1 MFLSVTFEQIW
12 SHIAYIF
19 NIVYVI
25 TIIFTVIFV
34 ILENRNPTKTIS
46 WVLVLILLPVV
57 GIIFYLYF
65 GQNYRKSKIFS
76 RKGILD
82 YQKIESL
89 SKIQINKLP
98 NSKFLENKKIK
109 DKLNIITLLLNN
121 SKALLSEKNKV
132 KILKNGK
139 QTFSSI
145 IYELENAKHHIH
157 IEYYIIAND
166 NIGNRIKE
174 ILKQKVKQ
182 GVEVRLIYDHVG
194 SWSLKKRYIRSLQ
207 KAGIEVNCF
216 MPVRFP
222 FLTSKINFR
231 NHRKI
236 IVIDGKIGFVGGLN
250 IADYYIT
257 GTKKLGPWRDTHLRL
272 EGEAVQSLQVV
283 FLIDWFFIT
292 KKLIDGEKYF
302 PENKVVEEHLVQI
315 TASGPDSDWA
325 SIMQAYFAAI
335 TTAKNYI
342 YISTPYFIPNESIL
356 TALRT
361 AALSGVDVKI
371 ILPEKSDSIMV
382 YWSTMSFVQNL
393 LQVGI
398 KVYFYQAGFPHSKLL
413 MVDDIFSSVGTANL
427 DYRSFDQNFEV
438 NALIYDEKIAIEL
451 KQNFI
456 EDLNNSKQI
465 FIDEW
470 EKRPTISRIKASFA
484 RLFSPLM

>member
-19 NIVYVI
+19 NIIYVI

-34 ILENRNPTKTIS
+34 ILQNRNPIKTIS
-46 WVLVLILLPVV
+46 WVMVLILLPVI

-65 GQNYRKSKIFS
+65 GQNYRKAKIFS
-76 RKGILD
+76 RKGISD
-82 YQKIESL
+82 YQKIECL
-89 SKIQINKLP
+89 SKIQIKKLP

-109 DKLNIITLLLNN
+109 DKLKIITLLLNN

-139 QTFSSI
+139 QTFGSI

-157 IEYYIIAND
+157 IEYYIIVND
-166 NIGNRIKE
+166 RIGTQIKE
-174 ILKQKVKQ
+174 ILIRKAKQ
-182 GVEVRLIYDHVG
+182 GVEVRLIYDDVG
-194 SWSLKKRYIRSLQ
+194 SWSLKKNYIRSLQ
-207 KAGIEVNCF
+207 KAGIEVFCF

-222 FLTSKINFR
+222 FLTSKVNFR

-236 IVIDGKIGFVGGLN
+236 IVVDGKIGFVGGLN

-272 EGEAVQSLQVV
+272 EGESVLSLQVV
-283 FLIDWFFIT
+283 FLIDWYFIT
-292 KKLIDGEKYF
+292 KKLIEDEKYF
-302 PENKVVEEHLVQI
+302 PENKIIDEHLVQI

-325 SIMQAYFAAI
+325 SIMQAYFVAI

-342 YISTPYFIPNESIL
+342 YISTPYFMPNESIL

-361 AALSGVDVKI
+361 TALSGVDVKI
-371 ILPEKSDSIMV
+371 ILPGKSDSAMV
-382 YWSTMSFVQNL
+382 YWSSMSFIQNL
-393 LQVGI
+393 LEAGI
-398 KVYFYQAGFPHSKLL
+398 KVYFYQKGFCHSKLI
-413 MVDDIFSSVGTANL
+413 MVDDVFASVGTANI
-427 DYRSFDQNFEV
+427 DYRSFNQNFEV
-438 NALIYDEKIAIEL
+438 NALIYDESVAVEL

-465 FIDEW
+465 FLNEW
-470 EKRPTISRIKASFA
+470 KKRPIVNKFKASIA

>member
-12 SHIAYIF
+12 LHIAYIF

-25 TIIFTVIFV
+25 TIIFTIIFV

-46 WVLVLILLPVV
+46 WVMVLILLPVV

-76 RKGILD
+76 RKGIFD

-89 SKIQINKLP
+89 SKIQIKKLP
-98 NSKFLENKKIK
+98 NNKFLENKKIK

-139 QTFSSI
+139 QTFGSI
-145 IYELENAKHHIH
+145 LYELENAKHHIH

-166 NIGNRIKE
+166 KIGNQIKE
-174 ILKQKVKQ
+174 ILKRKAKQ
-182 GVEVRLIYDHVG
+182 GVEVRLIYDDVG

-236 IVIDGKIGFVGGLN
+236 IVVDGKIGFVGGLN

-272 EGEAVQSLQVV
+272 EGESVLSLQIV
-283 FLIDWFFIT
+283 FLIDWYFIT

-302 PENKVVEEHLVQI
+302 PENKVVDEHLVQI

-325 SIMQAYFAAI
+325 SIMQAYFVAI

-361 AALSGVDVKI
+361 TALSGVDVKI
-371 ILPEKSDSIMV
+371 ILPCKSDSVMV
-382 YWSTMSFVQNL
+382 YWSSMSFIQNL
-393 LQVGI
+393 LEAGI

-413 MVDDIFSSVGTANL
+413 MVDDVFSSVGTANL
-427 DYRSFDQNFEV
+427 DYRSFDHNFEV
-438 NALIYDEKIAIEL
+438 NALIYDESVAVEL

-465 FIDEW
+465 FLNEW
-470 EKRPTISRIKASFA
+470 KKRPIVNKFKASIA